1 MTMPTPAS
9 CLPSSPD
16 TPRPWLAAYPE
27 GIDWNLDIRPRSL
40 NTLFADAVARFG
52 ARPCLDFMGARTTY
66 AELGRQVD
74 RAAKGFR
81 ALGVGPGVKVG
92 LCLPNSPYSVICF
105 FAVLKA
111 GGTVVNYNPL
121 YVERELEHQITDSET
136 DIMVT
141 IDLQLILPKMVTV
154 LERTRLR
161 TVVVC
166 SLADALPALKRP
178 LFRLFKRAEI
188 AQPPAGDTRFIT
200 FEALVTN
207 DGAMTAPV
215 LDPQATIAVLQYTG
229 GTTGVPKGAMLTHA
243 NLTANV
249 AQVRAWFPGVREGQE
264 RMLAVLPFFHVFAMT
279 IAMNLA
285 LDVGCELILLPR
297 FDTAQVLQTIHKR
310 QPTLVPGVPTMF
322 KALLG
327 APDVGRYSLR
337 SIRFCISGGA
347 PLPVELKHAFEAA
360 TGCVLVEGY
369 GLTETAPVSTAN
381 PLKGENKAGSIGL
394 PLPGVTVEIRSL
406 DDPSR
411 PAAKGEKGEV
421 VIAGPH
427 VMAGYWKRPD
437 DTAATIQDGFL
448 HTGDV
453 GIMDDDGYVFLLDR
467 LKDLIICGGYNV
479 YPRVIEEAI
488 YQHPDV
494 VAVCAIGLPHE
505 YRGQTPKAFV
515 QVKPGSS
522 LTPEALRSF
531 LGDRLSKIEMPSEIE
546 FRDELPKT
554 AVGKLS
560 KKELIAEALAQA
572 SRAKG
577 ASAEVR
583 HQNSQ

>member
-9 CLPSSPD
+9 CLSSSPD
-16 TPRPWLAAYPE
+16 TPRPWLAAYPA
-27 GIDWNLDIRPRSL
+27 GIDWNLPLRPRSL
-40 NTLFADAVARFG
+40 TVLFADAVERFG
-52 ARPCLDFMGARTTY
+52 PRPCLEFLGARTTY
-66 AELGRQVD
+66 AEVGRMVD

-92 LCLPNSPYSVICF
+92 LCLPNSPYSIICF
-105 FAVLKA
+105 FGVLKA

-121 YVERELEHQITDSET
+121 YVERELEHQIADSET

-141 IDLQLILPKMVTV
+141 IDLTLVLPKIMTV

-161 TVVVC
+161 SVVVC
-166 SLADALPALKRP
+166 SLAAALPAVKRP
-178 LFRLFKRAEI
+178 LFRLLKRADI
-188 AQPPAGDTRFIT
+188 ARPPAGDSRFIP
-200 FEALVTN
+200 FEALVAN
-207 DGAMTAPV
+207 DGVLTPPK
-215 LDPQATIAVLQYTG
+215 LDPETTVAVLQYTG

-264 RMLAVLPFFHVFAMT
+264 RILAVLPFFHVFAMT

-285 LDVGCELILLPR
+285 LDVGSELILLPR
-297 FDTAQVLQTIHKR
+297 FEAVQVLQTIHKR
-310 QPTLVPGVPTMF
+310 KPTLVPGVPTMF

-327 APDVGRYSLR
+327 APDAGRYSLR

-360 TGCVLVEGY
+360 TGCTLVEGY
-369 GLTETAPVSTAN
+369 GLTETSPVSSAN

-406 DDPSR
+406 DDPSQ
-411 PAAKGEKGEV
+411 PAGKGEKGEV

-427 VMAGYWKRPD
+427 VMAGYWRRPD
-437 DTAATIQDGFL
+437 ETADTIRNGFL

-453 GIMDDDGYVFLLDR
+453 GIMDDEGYIFLLDR

-515 QVKPGSS
+515 QVKPGST
-522 LTPEALRSF
+522 LTPDGLRTF
-531 LGDRLSKIEMPSEIE
+531 LADRLSKIEMPTEIE

-560 KKELIAEALAQA
+560 KKELIAEAMAQSKEVKKA
-572 SRAKG
+572 SG
-577 ASAEVR
+577 T
-583 HQNSQ
+583 QPLPG